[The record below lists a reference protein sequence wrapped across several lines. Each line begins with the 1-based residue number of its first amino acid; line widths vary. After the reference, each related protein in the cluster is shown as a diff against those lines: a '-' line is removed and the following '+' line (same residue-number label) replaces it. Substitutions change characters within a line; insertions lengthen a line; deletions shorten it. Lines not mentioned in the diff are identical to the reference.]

1 MYALRSLEILARNIC
16 GIIVGETLSAE
27 EAGELAEI
35 MKNCP
40 YLVASGTTANMI
52 YSVYV
57 VPEEK
62 KLWLKYP
69 RRTLKQQE

>member
-1 MYALRSLEILARNIC
+1 MCAHGSLEILARNIC

-40 YLVASGTTANMI
+40 YLVASGQ
-52 YSVYV
+52 
-57 VPEEK
+57 
-62 KLWLKYP
+62 L
-69 RRTLKQQE
+69 RT

>member
-1 MYALRSLEILARNIC
+1 MARNIS
-16 GIIVGETLSAE
+16 GIIVGEALSGE
-27 EAGELAEI
+27 EAEELAEK

-52 YSVYV
+52 YSAYI

-62 KLWLKYP
+62 KWWLNPEVNPKA
-69 RRTLKQQE
+69 TGVEKA